1 MNRTDLEAVFKKDW
15 YIQGFNGVPIFLN
28 SCAASMVPMK
38 KYLGYGYTGFI
49 CIYQDDYC
57 EYGYLH
63 SDLADVWRQAKKKI
77 EENKNYLVKIKKH
90 YEEVFKKHQAM
101 FDNTGIGEIGR
112 MDDEELLEYFKKS
125 LSAMADSVGIAH
137 VLEGIGMELE
147 KELKEKFFE
156 FLEDKKDFNKHFAAI
171 TTPTK
176 PSFIA
181 REENDLREI
190 MQLEGGSLEAAI
202 EMHLKKYFWI
212 QNSYVG
218 PKKISVEMLKERM
231 GSMGVEAGGVSGQEG
246 IKNIKLSQEL
256 KGMVGIIDF
265 CTIWQDERKENIL
278 RSISNLGFVIEELS
292 LRTEVSAHTLSYLGV
307 DDVMGME
314 TIGEVKDME
323 GVLAE
328 RIRGVLFLVDDKGER
343 DFTGNA
349 YLEYSKKKKGS
360 EAEKQNFEMDLHG
373 TTANGGTAIG
383 HVIVCKDIETI
394 EKVKEGDILVA
405 SMTRPEFIPALRKAA
420 AIVTDEGGITCH
432 AAIVA
437 RELGIPAVIGTKIA
451 TKILK
456 DGMLVEV
463 KANHGLVKIIK

>member
-1 MNRTDLEAVFKKDW
+1 MNQEKLKSIFKKDW

-28 SCAASMVPMK
+28 SCAASLVPMK
-38 KYLGYGYTGFI
+38 ERLGYGYSGFI
-49 CIYQDDYC
+49 CGYQDDYC

-63 SDLADVWRQAKKKI
+63 SDLVGVWAEAKKRIK
-77 EENKNYLVKIKKH
+77 EDGNYLMKIKSQ
-90 YEEVFKKHQAM
+90 YEEIFKGHAMM
-101 FDNTGIGEIGR
+101 FDKIGVREIGQ
-112 MDDEELLEYFKKS
+112 MDDAEILGHFKKS
-125 LSAMADSVGIAH
+125 LAAMTDSVGIAH

-147 KELKEKFFE
+147 KELKEGLFE
-156 FLEDKKDFNKHFAAI
+156 YLDDKKSFNKYFAAI

-181 REENDLREI
+181 NEENDLRSI
-190 MQLEGGSLEAAI
+190 MRLEGEPLETALV
-202 EMHLKKYFWI
+202 MHLKKYFWI

-218 PKKISVEMLKERM
+218 PKKISVESLKERI
-231 GSMGVEAGGVSGQEG
+231 GVMLMEKEGASGQG
-246 IKNIKLSQEL
+246 SVAVLDLSPEL
-256 KGMVGIIDF
+256 KEMVGIIDF

-278 RSISNLGFVIEELS
+278 KSISNLGIVMDELAQ
-292 LRTEVSAHTLSYLGV
+292 RTKISSHLLSYLGV
-307 DDVMGME
+307 DEIMEME
-314 TIGEVKDME
+314 TIEKMKNLEDELME
-323 GVLAE
+323 
-328 RIRGVLFLVDDKGER
+328 RTRGVLFLVDEHGEKKFVGE
-343 DFTGNA
+343 DYA
-349 YLEYSKKKKGS
+349 EYIRIKKESETSKYD
-360 EAEKQNFEMDLHG
+360 FEMDLHG

-383 HVIVCKDIETI
+383 HAIVCKDIKTI
-394 EKVKEGDILVA
+394 DKVKEGDILVA

-432 AAIVA
+432 AAIIA

>member
-1 MNRTDLEAVFKKDW
+1 MDKKDLEMALEKDW

-38 KYLGYGYTGFI
+38 KHLGYGYTGFI
-49 CIYQDDYC
+49 CGYQDDYC

-63 SDLADVWRQAKKKI
+63 SDLADVWRQAKMRIGEDKD
-77 EENKNYLVKIKKH
+77 YLVKIKKY
-90 YEEVFKKHQAM
+90 YEEVFKNHQAM

-112 MDDEELLEYFKKS
+112 MNDSELLDHFKKS
-125 LSAMADSVGIAH
+125 LMAMADSVGIAH

-156 FLEDKKDFNKHFAAI
+156 FLEDKKDFNKYFAVI
-171 TTPTK
+171 TAPTK
-176 PSFIA
+176 VSFIT
-181 REENDLREI
+181 REENDLRKLAG
-190 MQLEGGSLEAAI
+190 LEGSDLDVALAGHLE
-202 EMHLKKYFWI
+202 KYFWI

-218 PKKISVEMLKERM
+218 PKKLSVGMLKERM
-231 GSMGVEAGGVSGQEG
+231 ANMGVETGSASGRED
-246 IKNIKLSQEL
+246 IENIGLNQEL
-256 KGMVGIIDF
+256 KEMVGIIDF

-278 RSISNLGFVIEELS
+278 RSITNLGLVMDELS
-292 LRTEVSAHTLSYLGV
+292 QRTKISSHLLSYLGV
-307 DDVMGME
+307 GDVMGME
-314 TIGEVKDME
+314 MIGEMKDME
-323 GVLAE
+323 GTLAE
-328 RIRGVLFLVDDKGER
+328 RTKGVLFLVDDKGER
-343 DFTGNA
+343 NFTGDA
-349 YLEYSKKKKGS
+349 YSEYLKNKKGS
-360 EAEKQNFEMDLHG
+360 EAEKHNFEMDLHG

-383 HVIVCKDIETI
+383 HAIICKDIKSI

-451 TKILK
+451 TKVLK

-463 KANHGLVKIIK
+463 KANHGLVKIIQ